1 MRTYLY
7 NFRWVREGIL
17 SASSRMFADEDVKW
31 LLDEKNIKALVCLM
45 ESPLYREAALEL
57 GLEYKHIPIEDYEAP
72 TNAQGDKFVEFVD
85 YMESLGKVVD
95 VFCDAGLGRT
105 GCMSAIYFVGKG
117 YSAEEAVGKVRET
130 HPFTID
136 GAKQMNAIKE
146 YENYLVGKR
155 EGKK

>member
-7 NFRWVREGIL
+7 NFRWVKEGTL
-17 SASSRMFADEDVKW
+17 SASSRMFADEDVRW

-45 ESPLYREAALEL
+45 ESPLYREAALRI
-57 GLEYKHIPIEDYEAP
+57 GLEYRHIPIEDYQAP
-72 TNAQGDKFVEFVD
+72 TNAQGDEFVEFVEH
-85 YMESLGKVVD
+85 MESLGKPVN

-105 GCMSAIYFVGKG
+105 GCMSAIYFISKG
-117 YSAEEAVGKVRET
+117 YGAEEAVGKVREA

-136 GAKQMNAIKE
+136 GTKQMNAIQE
-146 YENYLVGKR
+146 YEDYLARKR